1 LTGNAV
7 TIYDTPCVIS
17 SESETEIVCVT
28 GEPNGTRKANVVV
41 ETVNNGVSL
50 LVSHT
55 DSCLTSS

>member
-1 LTGNAV
+1 V